1 MPEHYTRQVTTDK
14 LEEAISRLNIGQ
26 TNLDNKIESIQTLL
40 IAKFDSL
47 IERFSAIPVPTQSSS
62 SSPVPPPPLAHRHH
76 MKLDVPRFDGHKA
89 LGWIFKISQFFDYQ
103 GIPDHERLT
112 VASFYMD
119 GPVLSWYQWMAR
131 NDFFHSWP
139 TMLQALES
147 RFAPSYYDDPQGAL
161 FKLQQTDTV
170 SEYLTE
176 FERLANRTLG
186 LPPLMYVELLCVWID
201 TGAAPRGSGSPATL
215 LTPGD

>member
-103 GIPDHERLT
+103 GVLKPERLT
-112 VASFYMD
+112 VVSFYMER
-119 GPVLSWYQWMAR
+119 PTLSWYQWMTR
-131 NDFFHSWP
+131 NGFFTMWP
-139 TMLQALES
+139 AMLQALES
-147 RFAPSYYDDPQGAL
+147 RFAPSFYNDPHSAF
-161 FKLQQTDTV
+161 FKLYQRGTINK
-170 SEYLTE
+170 YLTE
-176 FERLANRTLG
+176 FKCLANRIVSLALPFLLKCFISG
-186 LPPLMYVELLCVWID
+186 LNLELRREV
-201 TGAAPRGSGSPATL
+201 
-215 LTPGD
+215 